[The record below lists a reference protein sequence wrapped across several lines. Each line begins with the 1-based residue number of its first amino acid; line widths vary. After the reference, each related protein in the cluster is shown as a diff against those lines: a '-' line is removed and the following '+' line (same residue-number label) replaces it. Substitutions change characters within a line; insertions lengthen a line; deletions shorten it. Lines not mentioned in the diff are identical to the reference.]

1 VVVVTFSV
9 FAIITIIVIMIIFIV
24 IDVFTIV
31 IIIIIISGS
40 LIFIITLIIL
50 IISGDSVA
58 TAPTE
63 GPDLGY
69 DSINNHGVENTC
81 INDEL
86 NEIENNDLRIS
97 QIIRTHTISSISCGD
112 FHSAA
117 ISHCQR
123 LYTWGSTAQV
133 LK

>member
-1 VVVVTFSV
+1 
-9 FAIITIIVIMIIFIV
+9 MIIFIIIV
-24 IDVFTIV
+24 IFSII
-31 IIIIIISGS
+31 IIIIIISGY
-40 LIFIITLIIL
+40 LTFIITLIVL

-69 DSINNHGVENTC
+69 DSINNHRGENTC
-81 INDEL
+81 INNEL
-86 NEIENNDLRIS
+86 NKIENIHLRVS
-97 QIIRTHTISSISCGD
+97 QIIRTHIISSISCGD

-117 ISHCQR
+117 ISRCQR
-123 LYTWGSTAQV
+123 LYTWGSIVQV